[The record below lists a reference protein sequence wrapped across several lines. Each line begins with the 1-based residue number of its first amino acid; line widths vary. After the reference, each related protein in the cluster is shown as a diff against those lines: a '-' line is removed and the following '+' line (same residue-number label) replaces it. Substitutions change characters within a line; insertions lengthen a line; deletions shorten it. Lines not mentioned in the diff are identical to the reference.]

1 MGSIFFFFGGGEHS
15 NIIEPSKG
23 ICREEICTQQG
34 GQKFVRTST
43 DSTAP
48 DDRCG
53 INAY

>member
-1 MGSIFFFFGGGEHS
+1 MGSIFFLRGGHS

-34 GQKFVRTST
+34 VQKFVRTST

-53 INAY
+53 IDAY